1 MKAMLLSTNYFLQ
14 KPLMCVNISSQGV
27 IKVETYEKD
36 YITAKKK
43 ESYEYLEKKHTEFAR
58 KYNNEDGTLD
68 SYKLGLPII
77 DVPESLKYTA
87 DVLEKL
93 EDLFNDKTIR
103 NWRKIDLYSFVLL
116 EEKLKNDSEI
126 FSYLKKQLKK
136 YIAKNPR
143 RNFTGRVLSY
153 FMCLNYDESDKYVT
167 ELIEIYLKAVEQ
179 KKYSVKHINKI
190 YPLLSHYIHK
200 HHIEISL
207 SQSKVLNDIV
217 KEDVKEFAQNLN
229 HHKILNKEEIMPEVD
244 QKEEKK
250 VIKRKKQSV
259 NKKKQNN
266 LKKDCNQNQKNN
278 KEQVIEQNSKEKNI
292 TKEMPI
298 LDDSKEQV
306 NQRIKEILE
315 TLDYSDKQGLKLKLE
330 ELKKWAIELRELQ
343 LFYNQLYELLSL
355 DNYVEEENQK
365 QLLKFID
372 TYLK

>member
-1 MKAMLLSTNYFLQ
+1 
-14 KPLMCVNISSQGV
+14 MCVNISSQGV